1 MIARLF
7 QIIFF
12 IFLIYLVIG
21 VVKFIFR
28 LGRTTADLNRKLDEE
43 SRNAR
48 SHRRDRR
55 GNEIIELD
63 KDQYKVE

>member
-7 QIIFF
+7 QILFF

-28 LGRTTADLNRKLDEE
+28 LGKTTAELNSRLDEKKRE
-43 SRNAR
+43 AR
-48 SHRRDRR
+48 GR
-55 GNEIIELD
+55 GRTGSKDAVIELD
-63 KDQYKVE
+63 RDQYKVE

>member
-1 MIARLF
+1 MIARIF

-28 LGRTTADLNRKLDEE
+28 LGRSTADLNRKLDEKT
-43 SRNAR
+43 R
-48 SHRRDRR
+48 SYQGNRRDSR

>member
-1 MIARLF
+1 MIARLL

-21 VVKFIFR
+21 VVKFIFK
-28 LGRTTADLNRKLDEE
+28 LGRTTADLNRKLDEK
-43 SRNAR
+43 SKN
-48 SHRRDRR
+48 SHGNRRDRR